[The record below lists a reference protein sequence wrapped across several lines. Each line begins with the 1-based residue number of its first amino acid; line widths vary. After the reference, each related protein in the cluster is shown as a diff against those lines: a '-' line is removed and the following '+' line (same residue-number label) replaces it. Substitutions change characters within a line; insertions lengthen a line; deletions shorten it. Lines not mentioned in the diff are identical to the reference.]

1 MRASAATCCDRLG
14 CAGSHLKQIIRSYEV
29 KRVASWYCGALREG
43 LSRTVR
49 SSSMEHLF
57 SALAFAGL
65 IAAQFLAVV
74 FAANQHC
81 KFRSSNSASS
91 EDGLQ
96 NRKMQLSS

>member
-1 MRASAATCCDRLG
+1 
-14 CAGSHLKQIIRSYEV
+14 
-29 KRVASWYCGALREG
+29 
-43 LSRTVR
+43 
-49 SSSMEHLF
+49 MEHLF